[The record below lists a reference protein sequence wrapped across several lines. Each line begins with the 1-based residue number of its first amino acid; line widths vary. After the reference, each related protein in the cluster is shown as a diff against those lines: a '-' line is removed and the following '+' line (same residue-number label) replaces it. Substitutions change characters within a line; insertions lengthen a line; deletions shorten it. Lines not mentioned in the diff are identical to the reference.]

1 MNDIYEANNANC
13 EVPAEYA
20 RSIDEPYERKL
31 QFKVIYVNINYE
43 KFPIGRNHKNGFF
56 LNYYNW

>member
-1 MNDIYEANNANC
+1 MNDIYEANNANR

-31 QFKVIYVNINYE
+31 
-43 KFPIGRNHKNGFF
+43 
-56 LNYYNW
+56 